1 MTTTRNTI
9 IRMTNDA
16 TGAVTYVTARGNA
29 KARGKAH
36 AYTADAAARAIADFA
51 SIPANAGFSFDA
63 EAI

>member
-9 IRMTNDA
+9 IRMTHRSS
-16 TGAVTYVTARGNA
+16 GAVTYVTARGMA

-36 AYTADAAARAIADFA
+36 AYPDATAADIAAEFAAMPGNADYDFTT
-51 SIPANAGFSFDA
+51 

>member
-16 TGAVTYVTARGNA
+16 TGAVSYVTPRGNA

-36 AYTADAAARAIADFA
+36 AYPD
-51 SIPANAGFSFDA
+51 ANAERIAAEFAATNPGYSFTT

>member
-16 TGAVTYVTARGNA
+16 TGAVTYVTPRGNA

-36 AYTADAAARAIADFA
+36 AYTAEAAARFA
-51 SIPANAGFSFDA
+51 AEYAATNPGFSFTTEQA
-63 EAI
+63 